1 MRLSDIRI
9 GRKLGGAFA
18 ILVAAIAIMGVFQYA
33 SVNEMREAGRVKDR
47 SEAIMATTQEAQFFL
62 SRQENSYRGY
72 LISLDPYYIERVDKH
87 RGNFKARLAKLR
99 DLFTGDETELSR
111 LAKLETAADSWY
123 DNVVVKGSRLAQSP
137 ETKSQATDMVGP
149 TGTAD
154 GFIEPAET
162 AIDQIMEVQAASALA
177 AVERQTNAA
186 NRAFV
191 VLLAGIG
198 AAALIAIAL
207 GITLTRT
214 IALPVNAMS
223 AAMRRLQGGDNAVE
237 VPAIGRKD
245 ELGEMAQA
253 VMSFKDAAIAKD
265 RLERETALER
275 ARNEEAAARSA
286 AEQAAVVDAL
296 AAGLAGVAQGDL
308 TRRLTQTFPPAY
320 LKLQNDFN
328 AALAQLQDAMRAV
341 VSNVGGMKTGTGEI
355 TQAAD
360 DLSQRTERQAA
371 ALEETAAAL
380 DEITATVSKTATGAR
395 QANVS
400 VVTARDCAERG
411 GDIVNQTVAAMGEI
425 DASSR
430 EISQIIGV
438 IDEIAFQTNLLALNA
453 GVEAARAGD
462 AGRGFAVVASEV
474 RSLAQRSAD
483 AARQIKALI
492 SKSSSQVETGVKLAG
507 ESGRALL
514 EISSRVGEVSVIV
527 AEIAASVEEQAAALH
542 QVNSAINQMDQTTQQ
557 NAAMVEETTAASHSL
572 AQEADE
578 LAGLV
583 ARFDVGE
590 AVGQLNVMAQ
600 KMRRNASPSFAG
612 GANARRA

>member
-18 ILVAAIAIMGVFQYA
+18 IMLAAIAIMGGVLYA
-33 SVNEMREAGRVKDR
+33 NVSEMRESARLNNH
-47 SEAIMATTQEAQFFL
+47 SEAIMAATLKAQFYL

-72 LISLDPYYIERVDKH
+72 LISLDPYYTERVDKH
-87 RGNFKARLAKLR
+87 RGNFKARLGELR
-99 DLFTGDETELSR
+99 TLFAGSGPELAR
-111 LAKLETAADSWY
+111 LDVLEKAADAWY
-123 DNVVVKGSRLAQSP
+123 DNVVVAGGALARNS
-137 ETKSQATDMVGP
+137 ETHRQATDMVGP

-162 AIDQIMEVQAASALA
+162 AIDQIMETESQNALA
-177 AVERQTNAA
+177 ATERQAA
-186 NRAFV
+186 AETMAIIA
-191 VLLAGIG
+191 LLAGIS
-198 AAALIAIAL
+198 AAAVIAIAL

-214 IALPVNAMS
+214 IAQPVTAMS
-223 AAMRRLQGGDNAVE
+223 ASMRRLQGGDNTVE

-245 ELGEMAQA
+245 ELGEMALA
-253 VMSFKDAAIAKD
+253 VLSFKDAAIAKD

-275 ARNEEAAARSA
+275 ARNEEARAKSA
-286 AEQAAVVDAL
+286 AEQAAVVEAL
-296 AAGLAGVAQGDL
+296 ATGLAGVAQGDL

-341 VSNVGGMKTGTGEI
+341 VNNVGGMKTGTGEI

-400 VVTARDCAERG
+400 VVTARDCAVRG
-411 GDIVNQTVAAMGEI
+411 GEIVSQTVAAMGEI

-492 SKSSSQVETGVKLAG
+492 SKSSSQVETGVKLVG
-507 ESGRALL
+507 ESGRALQ
-514 EISSRVGEVSVIV
+514 EISSRVSEVSTIV

-583 ARFDVGE
+583 AKFDVGT
-590 AVGQLNVMAQ
+590 AVAELNEMAH
-600 KMRRNASPSFAG
+600 KMRRGATPNFA
-612 GANARRA
+612 ARRA